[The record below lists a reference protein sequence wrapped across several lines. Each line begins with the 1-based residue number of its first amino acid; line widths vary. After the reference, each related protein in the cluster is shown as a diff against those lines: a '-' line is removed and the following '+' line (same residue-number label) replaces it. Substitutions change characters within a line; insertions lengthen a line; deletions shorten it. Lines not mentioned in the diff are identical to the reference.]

1 MVQEFQTHFLSC
13 LCVCLSVSS
22 HTQGS
27 VSINSSNGQ
36 LSVDQPLDHELAD
49 SYRLLVVASSGGVQ
63 ATTLVVITVENV
75 NEQPLFTK
83 DVYKVH
89 ILCVLLY
96 LTDDIIS
103 LIYLVCMCGHLL
115 LPVVVI
121 MPITILAVLWLHGFM
136 HCAHTMHTHAHTLP

>member
-36 LSVDQPLDHELAD
+36 LSVDQPLDHELVD
-49 SYRLLVVASSGGVQ
+49 SYRLLVGAISGGVQ

-75 NEQPLFTK
+75 NEQPLFTR

-89 ILCVLLY
+89 IHCV
-96 LTDDIIS
+96 
-103 LIYLVCMCGHLL
+103 C
-115 LPVVVI
+115 VVV
-121 MPITILAVLWLHGFM
+121 FN
-136 HCAHTMHTHAHTLP
+136 